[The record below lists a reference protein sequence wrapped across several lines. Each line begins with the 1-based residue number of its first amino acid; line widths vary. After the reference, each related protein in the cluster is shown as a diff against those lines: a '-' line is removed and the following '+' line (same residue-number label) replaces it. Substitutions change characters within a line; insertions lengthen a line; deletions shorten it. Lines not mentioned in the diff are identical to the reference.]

1 MKKGKL
7 FAAAMICAALL
18 TGCGGSGQAEL
29 SETETV
35 TGTSATESITET
47 SAPASITE
55 TVPETSAAGNTQT
68 KKSHP
73 YMDHIMAFKTSQCLD
88 DEDYGKV
95 KIIRSPEELEEFGD
109 FCERPEEVAEY
120 GSNVDFDKNVV
131 AVNMVFLSSGSY
143 DFEFFNTYV
152 TEGTVNFEYDLIEY
166 DAMTC
171 DIATLYMFAEIPAE
185 LISDPYPGETA
196 EKYNDNIL
204 SFEIV
209 RSIDDDMYKTSI
221 IRSSDE
227 LSEFARA
234 YGVSE
239 DIGDFGDG
247 TNFEKNVIAAQ
258 VVLLSCGGDRHKF
271 YGVNA
276 AKGYMLFDYRIIG
289 KDIEM
294 PSVEGALFMLA
305 EIPAELIYPD
315 GYAAKYNDNILSFK
329 TGGVPDWDM
338 YKTSIIR
345 SSEEL
350 AQFGQ
355 DYGADG
361 EIGDFG
367 KDVDF
372 EKNVIAVQVL
382 CLSSGGYDHIFY
394 GVNEENGKLIFE
406 YLLIEK
412 NGAMTDDEAAL
423 FMLAEIPAEAVSQ
436 N

>member
-1 MKKGKL
+1 M
-7 FAAAMICAALL
+7 C
-18 TGCGGSGQAEL
+18 
-29 SETETV
+29 
-35 TGTSATESITET
+35 GTSDRVQRQRTG
-47 SAPASITE
+47 
-55 TVPETSAAGNTQT
+55 GNIRNGNRSRNICHGEYHGNVCACEYHGRHLLSYYSG
-68 KKSHP
+68 KS
-73 YMDHIMAFKTSQCLD
+73 
-88 DEDYGKV
+88 

-209 RSIDDDMYKTSI
+209 RFIDDDMYKTSI

-247 TNFEKNVIAAQ
+247 IDFEKNVIAAQ
-258 VVLLSCGGDRHKF
+258 VVLLSCGGRD
-271 YGVNA
+271 
-276 AKGYMLFDYRIIG
+276 
-289 KDIEM
+289 
-294 PSVEGALFMLA
+294 
-305 EIPAELIYPD
+305 
-315 GYAAKYNDNILSFK
+315 
-329 TGGVPDWDM
+329 TGG
-338 YKTSIIR
+338 
-345 SSEEL
+345 
-350 AQFGQ
+350 
-355 DYGADG
+355 ADISGGICG
-361 EIGDFG
+361 EI
-367 KDVDF
+367 
-372 EKNVIAVQVL
+372 Q
-382 CLSSGGYDHIFY
+382 
-394 GVNEENGKLIFE
+394 
-406 YLLIEK
+406 
-412 NGAMTDDEAAL
+412 
-423 FMLAEIPAEAVSQ
+423 
-436 N
+436 